1 MIQTWGRVLLGGM
14 SKGEHLLIHKCI
26 FGNLNTINLKL
37 FRNHGRMY
45 MFTRKFKKILNRKT
59 LGVHSNMIIVIDRM
73 FVYYFVNPDLRV
85 EKMFRK
91 ERTAEK

>member
-1 MIQTWGRVLLGGM
+1 MVEYTCLREN
-14 SKGEHLLIHKCI
+14 S
-26 FGNLNTINLKL
+26 
-37 FRNHGRMY
+37 R
-45 MFTRKFKKILNRKT
+45 KILKRKT

-85 EKMFRK
+85 EKIFRK